1 MTTRRFDEEPE
12 GSEPLPFFGS
22 WVTRRT
28 PVVRQPLPDWWTEE
42 MGHLLTLGHEL
53 SAREG
58 LLTKQQ
64 AQRAA
69 TRARA
74 AERKRLKASHQLVPT
89 PNRRG

>member
-1 MTTRRFDEEPE
+1 MTIRRFNEEPE

-28 PVVRQPLPDWWTEE
+28 PIVRQPLPEWWTEE
-42 MGHLLTLGHEL
+42 MGDLLTLGHEM

-74 AERKRLKASHQLVPT
+74 AERKRLLA
-89 PNRRG
+89 RRGLR